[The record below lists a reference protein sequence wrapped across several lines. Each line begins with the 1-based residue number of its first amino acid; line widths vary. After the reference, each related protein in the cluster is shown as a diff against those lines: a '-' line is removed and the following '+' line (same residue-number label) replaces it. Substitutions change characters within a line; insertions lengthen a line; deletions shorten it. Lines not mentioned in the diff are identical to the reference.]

1 MAYIGNQPSF
11 GKFSKLDNIQAGFNS
26 VTVSFTLQ
34 VGTVNTSPGTAQNVF
49 ISLNGVWQEPGV
61 AYTVSSST
69 ITFDVAPAFGT
80 DFFGV
85 QLGSVGVLNEP
96 ADLSVTSAKL
106 SNTAIPVLKG
116 GTGVTTITGIVKG
129 NGVGAMSVAAA
140 GTDYQAP
147 IGTISGIVKGS
158 GANTLAAAVAGTDYQ
173 APIGTISGLVKGN
186 GPNLLA
192 AAVAGTDYQAPIGTL
207 SGLVKGNGPNL
218 LAAAVAGTDFL
229 TPAGSD
235 SIISGYMLRDI
246 GYGYTNSGDVASLN
260 YGDGLYQRW
269 APTGT
274 KTLSITT
281 WPPTGNLGQ
290 LLIEGIN
297 LGAATITWP
306 TINWIK
312 SDGTMTTTFSSSGVT
327 LQSSGTDFV
336 LLWTR
341 DAGTTIYGKVVR

>member
-34 VGTVNTSPGTAQNVF
+34 VGAVNTSPGTAQNVF

-61 AYTVSSST
+61 AYTVSGST

-173 APIGTISGLVKGN
+173 APIGTISGIVKGSGAN
-186 GPNLLA
+186 TLA
-192 AAVAGTDYQAPIGTL
+192 AAVP
-207 SGLVKGNGPNL
+207 
-218 LAAAVAGTDFL
+218 GTDFL

-312 SDGTMTTTFSSSGVT
+312 TDGTMTTTFSSSGVT

>member
-34 VGTVNTSPGTAQNVF
+34 VGAVNTSPGTAQNVF

-173 APIGTISGLVKGN
+173 APIGTISGIVKGSGAN
-186 GPNLLA
+186 TLA
-192 AAVAGTDYQAPIGTL
+192 AAVP
-207 SGLVKGNGPNL
+207 
-218 LAAAVAGTDFL
+218 GTDFL

-312 SDGTMTTTFSSSGVT
+312 TDGTMTTTFSSSGVT

>member
-34 VGTVNTSPGTAQNVF
+34 VGAVNTSPGTAQNVF

-61 AYTVSSST
+61 AYTVSGST

-192 AAVAGTDYQAPIGTL
+192 AAVAGTD
-207 SGLVKGNGPNL
+207 
-218 LAAAVAGTDFL
+218 FL

-312 SDGTMTTTFSSSGVT
+312 TDGTMTTTFSSSGVT